1 MPQDPPPAWLR
12 EARLS
17 VGRRIRD
24 LRLWRNLTQEGLAE
38 LIGAERRTVV
48 RIELGITSPSLD
60 RLLTIARALDVP
72 ARDLMPG
79 GPERGAPSGAEIS

>member
-1 MPQDPPPAWLR
+1 MPEDPLPAWLR
-12 EARLS
+12 EARLD
-17 VGRRIRD
+17 VGHRIRD

-60 RLLTIARALDVP
+60 RLLQLARALDVP
-72 ARDLMPG
+72 ARDLMPAASG
-79 GPERGAPSGAEIS
+79 RGTPDGTEMG